1 MIYLC
6 RLYKNLWY
14 QFVRRYPLLSKLIH
28 FQGATHFLPWLLR
41 LWIFEI
47 YHRSLNFFIF
57 AVIVTKKKRDSSLC
71 STLWFKNLLS
81 KQLMNEQ
88 MFSLVRML
96 LHEWNEN
103 ICGFTQSFI
112 FKADLGCSLFWFF
125 FSGKRQW
132 FFLLSF
138 LNKAIR

>member
-1 MIYLC
+1 MGDLLVSVIQTSLVSIC
-6 RLYKNLWY
+6 EKN
-14 QFVRRYPLLSKLIH
+14 PLLSNLIH

-47 YHRSLNFFIF
+47 YHRSVNFFIL
-57 AVIVTKKKRDSSLC
+57 AAIVTKNKRDFSLC

-81 KQLMNEQ
+81 KQLMDEQ

-103 ICGFTQSFI
+103 ICGFMQSFI

-125 FSGKRQW
+125 FLVKGSGSCYCHFWIKQ
-132 FFLLSF
+132 
-138 LNKAIR
+138 